1 MIYFTGLR
9 FGIKI
14 IRIWLGNFPNSDS
27 DLDPTYSRLKTCKK
41 KHLFVNN
48 LKKKPKI
55 IPTVNETTVN
65 P

>member
-1 MIYFTGLR
+1 MIYFTVLR

-48 LKKKPKI
+48 L
-55 IPTVNETTVN
+55 
-65 P
+65 